1 MKSKFKLSTRML
13 LGNLIPCVV
22 FSVAVAA
29 VYLESV
35 GLRTTILDTQRAV
48 AIVEYGINLQL
59 QVAQMQRIARG
70 ILLKAQDA
78 HVESHDNSK
87 HQAEELLLQ
96 LKQLVR
102 DPGQIATLN
111 RMTDTITAIGELT
124 RSQVERVKAGQL
136 ADGLKEYQT
145 GKSDELY
152 QDFNSLATGFFARE
166 KQIEEQLKAR
176 GTAAV
181 ATVIQ
186 VAGGGLVLAFAL
198 SMLTGIWLARRTTG
212 HLKEL
217 ISVVATSTHQIAAS
231 TEQHEGAMTEQASA
245 VTETTAT
252 VEEMV
257 ATARI
262 NAEQAEFATQS
273 ANSAQ
278 VTTREGLELVTH
290 NESDMA
296 ALENTMKMIAQ
307 KIIGLSEQAGQIGEI
322 ARVVGELAAET
333 NMLAL
338 NAAVEAARA
347 GEQGKG
353 FAVVASEIR
362 KLADQS
368 KKSAQRA
375 NQIVADIQKATNGMV
390 MTAED
395 GSKTTHAAAQSAR
408 LASAA
413 FEQVIHLADAV
424 VQNAQQVLLN
434 SKQQAVALTQIDI
447 AMKNINNGARE
458 MSTGTVQIRDGMTK
472 LSAVAGELKKM
483 L

>member
-1 MKSKFKLSTRML
+1 MTAKLKLSTRIL
-13 LGNLIPCVV
+13 LGNLMPCLV
-22 FSVAVAA
+22 FTLAVAA
-29 VYLESV
+29 VYLESL
-35 GLRTTILDTQRAV
+35 GLQRNIVDNERAV
-48 AIVEYGINLQL
+48 AISEHGLNLQL
-59 QVAQMQRIARG
+59 QAAQMQRAARG
-70 ILLKAQDA
+70 ILLNAEA
-78 HVESHDNSK
+78 THVEGYEKSK
-87 HQAEELLLQ
+87 QNAANIFLE

-102 DPGQIATLN
+102 DPGQLATLE
-111 RMTDTITAIGELT
+111 RLSGLVTAIAEAT
-124 RSQVERVKAGQL
+124 QANIARVKAGPTTEGARDVQISQ
-136 ADGLKEYQT
+136 G
-145 GKSDELY
+145 DELY
-152 QDFNSLATGFFARE
+152 QRFNVLAMQFFERE
-166 KQIEEQLKAR
+166 SEIEQQYKANVR
-176 GTAAV
+176 NGVAAV
-181 ATVIQ
+181 VRLS
-186 VAGGGLVLAFAL
+186 GLGLVVAFAL
-198 SMLTGIWLARRTTG
+198 SLAISIWLARNTSRSI
-212 HLKEL
+212 KEL
-217 ISVVATSTHQIAAS
+217 ISVVAASTNQIAAT
-231 TEQHEGAMTEQASA
+231 TEEHEGAMTQQASA

-262 NAEQAEFATQS
+262 NAEQAELATNS
-273 ANSAQ
+273 ANQAQ
-278 VTTREGLELVTH
+278 STTREGLELVMH

-296 ALENTMKMIAQ
+296 AMEESMNAIAQ

-347 GEQGKG
+347 GEQGRG

-368 KKSAQRA
+368 KKSAERA

-395 GSKTTHAAAQSAR
+395 GSKITHATADSAR
-408 LASAA
+408 LASQA
-413 FEQVIHLADAV
+413 FEKVIHLADAL

-447 AMKNINNGARE
+447 AMKNIDNGARE
-458 MSTGTVQIRDGMTK
+458 MSTGTAQIREGMAK
-472 LSAVAGELKKM
+472 LTGVASELNRM

>member
-1 MKSKFKLSTRML
+1 MKSKFRLSTRML
-13 LGNLIPCVV
+13 LGNLIPCLV
-22 FSVAVAA
+22 FSVAVVV

-35 GLRTTILDTQRAV
+35 GLRATILDTEQAV
-48 AIVEYGINLQL
+48 AIVESGLNLQL
-59 QVAQMQRIARG
+59 EVTQMQRTARG

-78 HVESHDNSK
+78 NLESQTNSNVR
-87 HQAEELLLQ
+87 AEALLLQ
-96 LKQLVR
+96 LKRLVR
-102 DPGQIATLN
+102 DPGQIATLDRIN
-111 RMTDTITAIGELT
+111 ETITAIGEI
-124 RSQVERVKAGQL
+124 SQNQIERVKAGQ
-136 ADGLKEYQT
+136 ATDGIKEYQT
-145 GKSDELY
+145 GQSDELY
-152 QDFNSLATGFFARE
+152 HRFTSLATGFFARE
-166 KQIEEQLKAR
+166 KQVAEQLKVDGADR
-176 GTAAV
+176 VSALIRTSG
-181 ATVIQ
+181 I
-186 VAGGGLVLAFAL
+186 GLVVAFAL
-198 SMLTGIWLARRTTG
+198 SLLAGIWLARSTSYTF
-212 HLKEL
+212 KEL
-217 ISVVATSTHQIAAS
+217 ISLVATSTHQIAAS
-231 TEQHEGAMTEQASA
+231 TQQHEGAMTEQASA

-257 ATARI
+257 AIARI
-262 NAEQAEFATQS
+262 NADQAELATQS
-273 ANSAQ
+273 ANGAQ

-290 NESDMA
+290 NENDMA
-296 ALENTMKMIAQ
+296 AMETTMKTIAQ

-368 KKSAQRA
+368 KKSAERA
-375 NQIVADIQKATNGMV
+375 NQIVADIQRATNSMV

-413 FEQVIHLADAV
+413 FEKVIHLADAV

-434 SKQQAVALTQIDI
+434 SKQQAVALGQIDI

-472 LSAVAGELKKM
+472 LSGVAGEINKM

>member
-1 MKSKFKLSTRML
+1 MTSKFKLSTRML
-13 LGNLIPCVV
+13 LGNLIPCIV
-22 FSVAVAA
+22 FSVAVVA

-48 AIVEYGINLQL
+48 AMVEHGLNLQL
-59 QVAQMQRIARG
+59 QVAEMQRIARG
-70 ILLKAQDA
+70 ILLEAQDA
-78 HVESHDNSK
+78 HADSHDDSK
-87 HQAEELLLQ
+87 QQAEALLLQ
-96 LKQLVR
+96 LKQLVK

-111 RMTDTITAIGELT
+111 RMTDIITAISELT
-124 RSQVERVKAGQL
+124 HSQVERVKAGQV
-136 ADGLKEYQT
+136 AEGLKEYQT

-152 QDFNSLATGFFARE
+152 RDFDNLATGFFTRE
-166 KQIEEQLKAR
+166 KQIEEQLKAS
-176 GTAAV
+176 GAAAV
-181 ATVIQ
+181 ASVIQ
-186 VAGGGLVLAFAL
+186 AAGVGLAVAFTMSLLA
-198 SMLTGIWLARRTTG
+198 GIWLARSTSRN
-212 HLKEL
+212 LKEL
-217 ISVVATSTHQIAAS
+217 ISVLATSTHQIAAS

-273 ANSAQ
+273 ATGAQ

-296 ALENTMKMIAQ
+296 AMEATMNTIAE

-347 GEQGKG
+347 GEQGRG

-368 KKSAQRA
+368 KTSAQRA
-375 NQIVADIQKATNGMV
+375 NQIVADIQRATNGMV

-413 FEQVIHLADAV
+413 FEKVIHLADAV
-424 VQNAQQVLLN
+424 LQNAQQVLLN

-472 LSAVAGELKKM
+472 LSTVAAELNTM